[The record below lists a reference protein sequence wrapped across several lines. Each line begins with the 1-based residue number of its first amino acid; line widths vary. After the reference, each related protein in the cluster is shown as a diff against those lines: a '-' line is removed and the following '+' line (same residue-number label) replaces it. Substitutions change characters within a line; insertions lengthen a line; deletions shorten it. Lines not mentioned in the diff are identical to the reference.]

1 MIDFM
6 KKLDIIHLKRNGCSN
21 REVARRLE
29 IDRKTVAR
37 YWNRYLSE
45 VQKLK
50 DSDMDAKET
59 QEQIV
64 SKPKY
69 DSSHR
74 VKVKYT
80 EKMDLRLK
88 HILKTEIEKDKLLGN
103 HKQSLTKKQIHEKL
117 LSEGFDISY
126 STITVQINK
135 ILKSAK
141 ECFIRQKYDLGDRL
155 EYDFGEVKLHI
166 NGETKDYH
174 MAVLSSPSGEFRW
187 AYLYRNQKKDVFL
200 DSHVKFFEMVGGVY
214 KEVVYDNMKNVV
226 AKFIGRNEKE
236 LNEDLIKLSIY
247 YGFKINV
254 TNCFYRS
261 LLGYYYNVGTP
272 KQMQAYLRR
281 IDNLCRVLRPFDEVD
296 LSLV

>member
-21 REVARRLE
+21 REVARKLK

-50 DSDMDAKET
+50 DPDMDAKEV

-69 DSSHR
+69 DSSQR
-74 VKVKYT
+74 AKVKYT

-88 HILKTEIEKDKLLGN
+88 YILSKEIEKDKLLGN

-141 ECFIRQKYDLGDRL
+141 ECFIWQKYDLGDRL

-200 DSHVKFFEMVGGVY
+200 DSHVKFFEMAGGVY
-214 KEVVYDNMKNVV
+214 KEVVYDNM
-226 AKFIGRNEKE
+226 R
-236 LNEDLIKLSIY
+236 
-247 YGFKINV
+247 
-254 TNCFYRS
+254 
-261 LLGYYYNVGTP
+261 
-272 KQMQAYLRR
+272 M
-281 IDNLCRVLRPFDEVD
+281 
-296 LSLV
+296 